1 MNSGTRIFKLLITD
15 RVLLRILFCALI
27 EVIMKIN
34 EVKIRSLKPKVPSD
48 LKTIK
53 SLSDV
58 NSIIKSVDRFYDDQ
72 NKAYIE
78 LRALHSNADHDII
91 TISGIVDM
99 ATVAEKDLEWSCDK
113 LTNLVDRKRELIED
127 NRSQIEDYE
136 FKIIP
141 KKPTTL

>member
-1 MNSGTRIFKLLITD
+1 
-15 RVLLRILFCALI
+15 
-27 EVIMKIN
+27 MKIN
-34 EVKIRSLKPKVPSD
+34 EVKIRSLRPKVTND

-99 ATVAEKDLEWSCDK
+99 ASVVEKDLEWSSDK

>member
-1 MNSGTRIFKLLITD
+1 
-15 RVLLRILFCALI
+15 
-27 EVIMKIN
+27 MKIN
-34 EVKIRSLKPKVPSD
+34 EVKIRSIRPKVTSD

-58 NSIIKSVDRFYDDQ
+58 NPIIKSVYRFYDDQ
-72 NKAYIE
+72 SKAYNE

-99 ATVAEKDLEWSCDK
+99 ATVVEEDLEWSSDK
-113 LTNLVDRKRELIED
+113 LTNLFDRKRELIED

-136 FKIIP
+136 FKTIP
-141 KKPTTL
+141 KPTNL